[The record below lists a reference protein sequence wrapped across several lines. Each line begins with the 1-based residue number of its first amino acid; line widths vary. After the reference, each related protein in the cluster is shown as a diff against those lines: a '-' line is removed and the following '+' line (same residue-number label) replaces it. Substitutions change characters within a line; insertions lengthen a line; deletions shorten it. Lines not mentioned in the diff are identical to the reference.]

1 MRRDRFLRNLLIIA
15 VIGVVAGLQSASPA
29 VAGLPSARPSG
40 QAASPAVAGLQT
52 VPPTGTVN
60 VEVAN
65 VRAGPGT
72 SHVIL
77 AQARKGAIFT
87 ITGRNPAGD
96 WWQVCCVKKDTT
108 GWIWSRLLTVKDS
121 TANVP
126 VVRVTVTPRPAGTST
141 PTPRPRPTPTPT
153 SLPFLGW
160 KGEYFN
166 NRDLRGAPV
175 LVRDDPDVN
184 FRWPAGTVP
193 GANVPG
199 TNFSVRWTRTVT
211 FAAGDYQFFLQVDD
225 GARLFWDGQMLIDT
239 WRDQPPTTYN
249 AIVKGVKAGQHTVVV
264 EYYQASGDATA
275 FVSWETI
282 GQYPDWKGEY
292 FNDIGLAAPALLVRN
307 DPQIDFN
314 WGLGSPDPR
323 VPADNWSVRWTR
335 RVSFEAGNYAFFA
348 RTSDGVR
355 IYLDG
360 WLVLDEWHDS
370 RGGYVIYTSHFY
382 ELGAGYHTVVVEY
395 YARGGIAYAQVWW
408 SKQ

>member
-1 MRRDRFLRNLLIIA
+1 MRRDRFLRTLLLIA
-15 VIGVVAGLQSASPA
+15 VIG
-29 VAGLPSARPSG
+29 
-40 QAASPAVAGLQT
+40 AVAGLQAASSAAAGHPSA
-52 VPPTGTVN
+52 PPLAQTATQAPLTGTVS

-72 SHVIL
+72 SYAIL
-77 AQARKGAIFT
+77 AQARKGATFT
-87 ITGRNPAGD
+87 VTGRNAIGD
-96 WWQVCCVKKDTT
+96 WWQVCCVKKGAA
-108 GWIWSRLLTVKDS
+108 GWIWSQLLTVAGP

-126 VVRVTVTPRPAGTST
+126 VIRVTLTPRPTGTPTST
-141 PTPRPRPTPTPT
+141 PRRSTPTPT
-153 SLPFLGW
+153 SLPFFGW

-193 GANVPG
+193 GSNVPG

-211 FAAGDYQFFLQVDD
+211 FTAGDYQFFLQVDD
-225 GARLFWDGQMLIDT
+225 GARLFFDGRMLIDA

-249 AIVKGVKAGQHTVVV
+249 AVVKGVTAGQHTVVV

-275 FVSWETI
+275 FVSWEI
-282 GQYPDWKGEY
+282 FGQYPDWKGEY
-292 FNDIGLAAPALLVRN
+292 FNDINLAPPALLVRN

-370 RGGYVIYTSHFY
+370 RGGYVTYTSHFY